1 MKLQINTPI
10 GNILLEL
17 EPMGSGEFYALL
29 AVIGLA
35 LVLWFLFG

>member
-1 MKLQINTPI
+1 MRGGGGMTKNP
-10 GNILLEL
+10 E
-17 EPMGSGEFYALL
+17 SGRFYALL